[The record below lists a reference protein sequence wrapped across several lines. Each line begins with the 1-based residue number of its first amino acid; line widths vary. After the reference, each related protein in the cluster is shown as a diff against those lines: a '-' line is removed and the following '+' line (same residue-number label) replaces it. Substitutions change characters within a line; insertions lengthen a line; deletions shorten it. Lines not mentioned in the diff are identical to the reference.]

1 MDPNPNPNPYP
12 NQIKMEPVKMKK
24 AADVLGSAHDNLE
37 ATPTLTLTRTLTPDP
52 DPGPGFLG
60 LG

>member
-1 MDPNPNPNPYP
+1 
-12 NQIKMEPVKMKK
+12 MKK

-52 DPGPGFLG
+52 DPGPG
-60 LG
+60 